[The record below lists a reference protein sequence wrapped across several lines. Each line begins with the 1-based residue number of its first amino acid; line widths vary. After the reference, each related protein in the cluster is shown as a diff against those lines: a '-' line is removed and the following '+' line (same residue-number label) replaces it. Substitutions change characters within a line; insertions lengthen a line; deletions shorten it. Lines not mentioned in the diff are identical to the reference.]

1 MTPLTHEKQTV
12 TATRSTSEEQKIQS
26 DEVQDERVFDVFT
39 GRRLSRKRGQ
49 RG

>member
-1 MTPLTHEKQTV
+1 MKDSL
-12 TATRSTSEEQKIQS
+12 S